1 MDDALKTYGAV
12 ARICCIIAGWALLLM
27 AFAATIEMLS
37 RKFLN
42 VSFQGLDEIG
52 GYMMAGVSAVGFAYA
67 LITRSHMRV
76 TLLFPYVPTWVHSI
90 LNVLAMVTL
99 AAMAMFCA
107 YRGVFEVAD
116 SVGTLK
122 RSNTPLQ
129 APIWIPQLIWFFGM
143 LLFAVGTLLT
153 AVHAVQL
160 FFFNSLLLNRLYGP
174 QTLEEEISTEVS
186 HAEQREGIS
195 KAAQS

>member
-1 MDDALKTYGAV
+1 MEDAIRRYSAF
-12 ARICCIIAGWALLLM
+12 ARLCCIIAGWALLLM

-67 LITRSHMRV
+67 LVTRSHMRV
-76 TLLFPYVPTWVHSI
+76 TLLFPYVPFWVHSI

-107 YRGVFEVAD
+107 YRGYYEVAE
-116 SVGTLK
+116 SVSTLK

-129 APIWIPQLIWFFGM
+129 APLWIPQLIWFFGM
-143 LLFAVGTLLT
+143 VVFAVGTLLT
-153 AVHAVQL
+153 AAHALQL
-160 FFFNSLLLNRLYGP
+160 AFSNTPLLNRLYGP

-186 HAEQREGIS
+186 QAEQRERIT